1 MVKIELSDSHRATV
15 GGQRVR
21 RALPM
26 RARRTVG
33 AWCFADHIGPDRI
46 ESGGGLGIGPH
57 PHIGL
62 QTVTWLV
69 AGELLHRD
77 SLGSV
82 QVIRPGQLNLMTA
95 GRGISHAEEAT
106 GHRGEMH
113 GMQLWVAQPDSTRN
127 AAPAFEHHSE
137 LPRAEL
143 PNGSATVLIGS
154 FGGVGSAARRDT
166 EHFGVEMVL
175 GRGTCVVPVRPD
187 DEHAI
192 IVMAGEVSVGETAV
206 VPGKLAYLGPGP
218 DEIPL
223 VATGSVRLMLLGGVP
238 FETRPLI
245 WWNFVARDNG
255 EVDRAADA
263 WNDGDERFGDP
274 GSELARVA
282 APRRPWSPA

>member
-1 MVKIELSDSHRATV
+1 M
-15 GGQRVR
+15 
-21 RALPM
+21 
-26 RARRTVG
+26 
-33 AWCFADHIGPDRI
+33 
-46 ESGGGLGIGPH
+46 
-57 PHIGL
+57 
-62 QTVTWLV
+62 
-69 AGELLHRD
+69 
-77 SLGSV
+77 
-82 QVIRPGQLNLMTA
+82 
-95 GRGISHAEEAT
+95 
-106 GHRGEMH
+106 
-113 GMQLWVAQPDSTRN
+113 
-127 AAPAFEHHSE
+127 
-137 LPRAEL
+137 
-143 PNGSATVLIGS
+143 
-154 FGGVGSAARRDT
+154 
-166 EHFGVEMVL
+166 
-175 GRGTCVVPVRPD
+175 PVRPD

-274 GSELARVA
+274 GSELARIA